1 MVMMMMMMFAMF
13 VDNLLMDTA
22 PANFHPHED
31 IMHLRLRP
39 KKPGWFNI
47 VVICCCIYCTNLLGC
62 VLIMFVQKLTL
73 CRGRNPPSV
82 PFSLWFYSDIDNDH
96 GDDDGDDEDDE
107 DNLNLPGCVLF
118 NFLQKL
124 TLYREGTPFLPCL
137 LWLEVW

>member
-1 MVMMMMMMFAMF
+1 MATLS
-13 VDNLLMDTA
+13 NLPISMYSQCQGD
-22 PANFHPHED
+22 
-31 IMHLRLRP
+31 RP
-39 KKPGWFNI
+39 VPG
-47 VVICCCIYCTNLLGC
+47 GHDDD
-62 VLIMFVQKLTL
+62 
-73 CRGRNPPSV
+73 G
-82 PFSLWFYSDIDNDH
+82 DD